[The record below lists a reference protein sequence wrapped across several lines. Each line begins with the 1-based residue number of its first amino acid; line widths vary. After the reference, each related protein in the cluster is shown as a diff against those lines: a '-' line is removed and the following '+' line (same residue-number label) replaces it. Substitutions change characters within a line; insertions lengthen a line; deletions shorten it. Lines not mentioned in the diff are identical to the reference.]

1 MKLKAILNAKKLTWA
16 INVEQGVLS
25 GLRRI
30 EQTIP
35 GPCKINETNYSI
47 DNLCGI
53 GERLVNKCKRV
64 ESGMR
69 PVCFHPVTT
78 QSQG

>member
-25 GLRRI
+25 RLRRI
-30 EQTIP
+30 EQTI
-35 GPCKINETNYSI
+35 PCKINETNYSI
-47 DNLCGI
+47 DNLRGI
-53 GERLVNKCKRV
+53 GERLVNKCKRI
-64 ESGMR
+64 EFGMR